1 MNIPNIPTDNLYK
14 FLAISGL
21 IIFIFFTYF
30 AESTKEKYLN
40 EFYILDKDNKILTL
54 EKSVVPDDFD
64 KLFEIK
70 KDSVELVNR
79 YTYLSK
85 NWDKFIYTR
94 FELYFWLSFLGA
106 SISICGFIM
115 WYLKT
120 QKYQN
125 QIIRNEAYK
134 SDIQRKQFQHNLQY
148 ENELNSYKQ
157 IWKNLYTL
165 KLLINSLYKY
175 FEKYVDGDSRYKV
188 RITDK
193 LKELKQRYRPLI
205 SITFE
210 IEPFLPKEFVNQVR
224 KSQKALIEFAQDFE
238 DLIFIYKTYD
248 ESFFLYLKE
257 LKRNFDREYKSVGDI
272 IRKRINLIE
281 EIDTYKDKKE
291 K

>member
-54 EKSVVPDDFD
+54 EKSVVSNDFD
-64 KLFEIK
+64 KQLEIK
-70 KDSVELVNR
+70 KDSLELENR
-79 YTYLSK
+79 YTFLSK
-85 NWDKFIYTR
+85 NWDKFIHKR
-94 FELYFWLSFLGA
+94 FKLYFWLGFLGT
-106 SISICGFIM
+106 SISIFGFIM

-125 QIIRNEAYK
+125 EIIKNEAYK
-134 SDIQRKQFQHNLQY
+134 SAIQRKQFQHNLQY

-157 IWKNLYTL
+157 IWKNLYAL
-165 KLLINSLYKY
+165 KLLINGLYKY
-175 FEKYVDGDSRYKV
+175 YEKYVDGDSRYKA
-188 RITDK
+188 RIADK
-193 LKELKQRYRPLI
+193 LDELKKKYRPLI

-210 IEPFLPKEFVNQVR
+210 LEPFLPKEFVDQVR

-238 DLIFIYKTYD
+238 DLIYLYKTYD
-248 ESFFLYLKE
+248 ESFIYLKE
-257 LKRNFDREYKSVGDI
+257 LKRNFDIEYRSIRDL

-281 EIDTYKDKKE
+281 ETETNTKE
-291 K
+291 KLEK